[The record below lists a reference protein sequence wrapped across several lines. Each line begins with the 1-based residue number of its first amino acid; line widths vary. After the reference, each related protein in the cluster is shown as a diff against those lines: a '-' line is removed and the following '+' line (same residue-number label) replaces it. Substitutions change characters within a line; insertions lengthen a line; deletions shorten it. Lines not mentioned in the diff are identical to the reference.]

1 MSVLFAV
8 SAAAQPPPDF
18 SGRWQLVPDPSGTT
32 GSARSAPSMGSGWG
46 SDISIVQDA
55 TTLTIEF
62 TPYVRYDIQPPTRLV
77 YRLDGTESTNT
88 INVGRGP
95 QDQIST
101 AAWNGAT
108 LTLTTVRTF
117 SPGRGDKPTKIR
129 TTQTLALESPPAVSG
144 AERPALSGVGG
155 TRLVVETTHGGA
167 LGGAPST
174 SRSIYK
180 KN

>member
-1 MSVLFAV
+1 ME
-8 SAAAQPPPDF
+8 PR
-18 SGRWQLVPDPSGTT
+18 G
-32 GSARSAPSMGSGWG
+32 
-46 SDISIVQDA
+46 
-55 TTLTIEF
+55 
-62 TPYVRYDIQPPTRLV
+62 
-77 YRLDGTESTNT
+77 TNT

-101 AAWNGAT
+101 AVWNGGT

-117 SPGRGDKPTKIR
+117 GPGRGDTPTKIR

-144 AERPALSGVGG
+144 VEG

-174 SRSIYK
+174 SRSVYK